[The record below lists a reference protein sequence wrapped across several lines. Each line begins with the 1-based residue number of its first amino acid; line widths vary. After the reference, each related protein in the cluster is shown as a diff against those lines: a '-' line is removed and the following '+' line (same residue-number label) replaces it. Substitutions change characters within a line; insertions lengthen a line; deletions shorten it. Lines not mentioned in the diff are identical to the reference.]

1 MKGLEAKTLGLKKV
15 IRHEYKRIVA
25 FMLTVAMVVTNFG
38 TNLTVAFAAGEET
51 SSLFLLDS
59 SELEDAISTALESGD
74 VFDFSSLELKAK
86 QKSLKTS
93 YEKLIGSK
101 AGKVYQLDVDVD
113 NSYASENTDLQV
125 FYNAGTDSVVFLFI
139 NESEMAVTF
148 RANVSGYETARVTV
162 NPNTSNIE
170 DAEDVENAEDYS
182 GTTMVD
188 DEKNQP
194 KAEVVK
200 PEGETSATDENGSDE
215 TEEETK
221 ADVTESET
229 ASENG
234 ETEETTG
241 AENSSETEETTAAE
255 ETEAEAEETAEETEA
270 AEPETE
276 APAAEEELQAEEGS
290 ATASISAKEVFRVS
304 TSAEVAEET
313 LADSTEEETEAETEA
328 EAPEKETEA
337 LPETTE
343 AEETVAEDKTEETA
357 ADETADGETV
367 ADETKDGELVNDETE
382 APAENP
388 ADNNGGSS
396 ETDFDGDEQFLEDD
410 SIELMG
416 ELAGKAYNTVTIWG
430 RANARAYAV
439 KAEDL
444 VGEAAVEGQYNVDYS
459 VDPVGAAAIKGAHTV
474 NEGETLYF
482 AVDPQVGYEI
492 TAVTANGEELEEVDA
507 AGVASASNLEK
518 YAHVYAVEE
527 VSEDLEIVAS
537 LEETENVAHPEFNA
551 S

>member
-200 PEGETSATDENGSDE
+200 PEGETSETDENGSDE

-241 AENSSETEETTAAE
+241 AENSSETDETTAAE

-343 AEETVAEDKTEETA
+343 AEETVAEDKTEETTADESKADETTA

-388 ADNNGGSS
+388 ADNNGDSS
-396 ETDFDGDEQFLEDD
+396 EVGFDGDEAVP
-410 SIELMG
+410 G
-416 ELAGKAYNTVTIWG
+416 G
-430 RANARAYAV
+430 RFHRT
-439 KAEDL
+439 D
-444 VGEAAVEGQYNVDYS
+444 GR
-459 VDPVGAAAIKGAHTV
+459 
-474 NEGETLYF
+474 
-482 AVDPQVGYEI
+482 
-492 TAVTANGEELEEVDA
+492 
-507 AGVASASNLEK
+507 
-518 YAHVYAVEE
+518 
-527 VSEDLEIVAS
+527 
-537 LEETENVAHPEFNA
+537 TER
-551 S
+551 

>member
-101 AGKVYQLDVDVD
+101 VGKVYQLDVDVD

-200 PEGETSATDENGSDE
+200 PEGETSETDENGSDE

-241 AENSSETEETTAAE
+241 A
-255 ETEAEAEETAEETEA
+255 
-270 AEPETE
+270 
-276 APAAEEELQAEEGS
+276 
-290 ATASISAKEVFRVS
+290 
-304 TSAEVAEET
+304 
-313 LADSTEEETEAETEA
+313 
-328 EAPEKETEA
+328 
-337 LPETTE
+337 
-343 AEETVAEDKTEETA
+343 
-357 ADETADGETV
+357 
-367 ADETKDGELVNDETE
+367 
-382 APAENP
+382 
-388 ADNNGGSS
+388 
-396 ETDFDGDEQFLEDD
+396 
-410 SIELMG
+410 
-416 ELAGKAYNTVTIWG
+416 
-430 RANARAYAV
+430 
-439 KAEDL
+439 
-444 VGEAAVEGQYNVDYS
+444 
-459 VDPVGAAAIKGAHTV
+459 
-474 NEGETLYF
+474 
-482 AVDPQVGYEI
+482 
-492 TAVTANGEELEEVDA
+492 
-507 AGVASASNLEK
+507 
-518 YAHVYAVEE
+518 
-527 VSEDLEIVAS
+527 
-537 LEETENVAHPEFNA
+537 
-551 S
+551 

>member
-101 AGKVYQLDVDVD
+101 AGKVYQLDVDID
-113 NSYASENTDLQV
+113 SSYATEHTDLQV
-125 FYNAGTDSVVFLFI
+125 FYNAGTDDVVFLFI
-139 NESEMAVTF
+139 NESDMAVTF

-162 NPNTSNIE
+162 NPNTTNIE
-170 DAEDVENAEDYS
+170 DAEGVENAEDYS
-182 GTTMVD
+182 GTMVD
-188 DEKNQP
+188 DEKKPQ
-194 KAEVVK
+194 AEVVK
-200 PEGETSATDENGSDE
+200 PEGETSETVENGSDE

-221 ADVTESET
+221 ADVTESEN

-255 ETEAEAEETAEETEA
+255 ETEAEVEETAEETEA

-313 LADSTEEETEAETEA
+313 LADSTEEETEAETEDKA
-328 EAPEKETEA
+328 EVPEKETEA
-337 LPETTE
+337 IPETTE
-343 AEETVAEDKTEETA
+343 AEETVAEDKTEETVADESKADETTA

-367 ADETKDGELVNDETE
+367 ADETKDGELVTPKSDSILPSITRRSLVYVAEHYLGLKVTQRPVKLSELGDFTECGLCGTAAVISPVGKVVDHGKEICFPSGMEKMGPVMQKLYDTLTGIQMGKIE
-382 APAENP
+382 AP
-388 ADNNGGSS
+388 
-396 ETDFDGDEQFLEDD
+396 
-410 SIELMG
+410 
-416 ELAGKAYNTVTIWG
+416 
-430 RANARAYAV
+430 
-439 KAEDL
+439 
-444 VGEAAVEGQYNVDYS
+444 EGWIHK
-459 VDPVGAAAIKGAHTV
+459 IK
-474 NEGETLYF
+474 
-482 AVDPQVGYEI
+482 
-492 TAVTANGEELEEVDA
+492 
-507 AGVASASNLEK
+507 
-518 YAHVYAVEE
+518 
-527 VSEDLEIVAS
+527 
-537 LEETENVAHPEFNA
+537 
-551 S
+551 